1 MNHRK
6 QVLRLAI
13 PSDGALHESTLM
25 FLRSCGLG
33 VLRPN
38 SRRYTA
44 AIPALDGVTVLFQ
57 RGSDITSKVEEG
69 SADMGIVGH
78 DRYLDSRREGGD
90 AIIVI
95 DTLGYGNSRLV
106 LGVPDSWVDVSSL
119 ADLAELSVE
128 MREEGR
134 DIRVATKYPRLVER
148 FLLGN
153 GVNYFTLVQSSGT
166 LEAAPTMGFAD
177 VIADIT
183 ESGVTMRENHLKNV
197 HGGTIMTSSA
207 CLIGNKALLAADP
220 DKLRLARAM
229 AELMEG
235 RLQSQEFYSVT
246 ANMRGENP
254 EEIACYV
261 FKSAEISGLRGP
273 TIAKVYTPDG
283 QDWYAVTVVVQKDKL
298 LDAVAHLRRVGG
310 SVTVSQPSYVFG
322 SACEAHARLG

>member
-1 MNHRK
+1 MNHRE

-134 DIRVATKYPRLVER
+134 DIRIATKYPRLVER

-177 VIADIT
+177 IIADIT

-207 CLIGNKALLAADP
+207 CLIGNKALLVADP
-220 DKLRLARAM
+220 EKLRLAKAM

-254 EEIACYV
+254 EEIAGYV

>member
-1 MNHRK
+1 MNH
-6 QVLRLAI
+6 QAPVLRLAI

-33 VLRPN
+33 VVRPN

-44 AIPALDGVTVLFQ
+44 AIPALDGVAVLFQ

-69 SADMGIVGH
+69 STDMGIVGH

-95 DTLGYGNSRLV
+95 DTLGYGNSQLV
-106 LGVPDSWVDVSSL
+106 LAVPDSWVDVSSL

-134 DIRVATKYPRLVER
+134 DIRIATKYPRLVER

-177 VIADIT
+177 IIADIT

-197 HGGTIMTSSA
+197 HGGTIMTTSA
-207 CLIGNKALLAADP
+207 CLIGNKALLSADP
-220 DKLRLARAM
+220 EKLRLAKGM

-246 ANMRGENP
+246 ANMQGENP
-254 EEIACYV
+254 EEIAGYV
-261 FKSAEISGLRGP
+261 FRHAEIAGLRGP

-283 QDWYAVTVVVQKDKL
+283 GDWYAVTVVVQKDKL